1 MFKKKTEIHA
11 VPTETATG
19 LALKQR
25 ADHPDYEK
33 PEGKP
38 EIPD

>member
-19 LALKQR
+19 LALKQSLETKTKITIR
-25 ADHPDYEK
+25 MNEALN
-33 PEGKP
+33 
-38 EIPD
+38 